1 MLLARE
7 RFLALWRQA
16 PATWSLVAV
25 TTLVSLVIIL
35 LDLGGVAAIGGG
47 FIPAMVGARVVLP
60 PDAPPMLPFWLT
72 PLSATLVHAGVAHI
86 LLNMFV
92 LAFCGHAVEQALG
105 WRGVALLYLV
115 GAYAAAAGQWAQDPG
130 STMPMVGA
138 SGAISALLGAFA
150 LLFGKSRARAIGPLS
165 ARTVTVLWL
174 AAAWIGVQLL
184 TSLAGLS
191 GGPLIAIGAH
201 IGGFLAGLLL
211 ARPLLLWRYR
221 KA

>member
-1 MLLARE
+1 MPLLRE

-16 PATWSLVAV
+16 PATWSLVGV
-25 TTLVSLVIIL
+25 TTLVSLVLIL
-35 LDLGGVAAIGGG
+35 LDLVGVAAIGGG
-47 FIPAMVGARVVLP
+47 FIPAMVGAKVTLP
-60 PDAPPMLPFWLT
+60 PDAPLMLPVWIT
-72 PLSATLVHAGVAHI
+72 PLSATLVHGGLAHI
-86 LLNMFV
+86 LLNMFALV
-92 LAFCGHAVEQALG
+92 ICGRAVEQALG
-105 WRGVALLYLV
+105 GRGVAILYLV

-138 SGAISALLGAFA
+138 SGAVSALLGAFA
-150 LLFGKSRARAIGPLS
+150 LLFGRSRARAIGPIP

-184 TSLAGLS
+184 TGIAGLS